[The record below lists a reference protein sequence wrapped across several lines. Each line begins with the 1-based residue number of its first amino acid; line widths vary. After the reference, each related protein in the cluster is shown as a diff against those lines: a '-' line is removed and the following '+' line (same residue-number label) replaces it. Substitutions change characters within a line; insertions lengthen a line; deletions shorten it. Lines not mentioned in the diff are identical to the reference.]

1 MSSPAHRL
9 NAGSG
14 RPDTAATLT
23 VVPPPATA
31 VVELE
36 QVVGRLRRLHRASPR
51 FLSAARLQQIE
62 WVAAELT
69 TALPLGLS
77 ETAGESLAALLAE
90 DAVGAY
96 LAYSRSGFLRT
107 MPTVSTDPTS
117 SDASERIRIFCLDL
131 IAREAKV
138 PFTIPP
144 ALPQKLSRTRPD
156 FADLITSHLD
166 ELAERHL
173 VEGGEEWVESFSSE
187 SLVRGRAMWAVMR
200 RLKPRIGELEVMG
213 TTDCVADASGLYTV
227 TVIRMPQGG
236 NRGERPEADT
246 ATLDE
251 ADSALMGEW
260 LKLRTELIT
269 RLRGG
274 VPDQLWLAVP
284 PAADY
289 GVPINRRGISR
300 FYKKVADQIQ
310 RKQDAAGVPEED
322 LIPTRWETL
331 RRALAAPD

>member
-1 MSSPAHRL
+1 MSSPAHAF
-9 NAGSG
+9 NDGGG
-14 RPDTAATLT
+14 RPDTAAALT
-23 VVPPPATA
+23 VVPPPAPA
-31 VVELE
+31 VVEL
-36 QVVGRLRRLHRASPR
+36 QNVVGRLRRLHRASPR

-62 WVAAELT
+62 WVAAELKD
-69 TALPLGLS
+69 AIPLGLS
-77 ETAGESLAALLAE
+77 ETAGESLAYLLAE
-90 DAVGAY
+90 DAVRAY
-96 LAYSRSGFLRT
+96 LAYSRGGLLRT
-107 MPTVSTDPTS
+107 MPITSTDPVS

-156 FADLITSHLD
+156 FANLITDYLD
-166 ELAERHL
+166 DLAARHL
-173 VEGGEEWVESFSSE
+173 VEGGEAWTESFSQE

-200 RLKPRIGELEVMG
+200 RLTPRIGELEAMW
-213 TTDCVADASGLYTV
+213 TTDCVPDDSGLYTV

-236 NRGERPEADT
+236 NHGAKPIADQ
-246 ATLDE
+246 ATLGK
-251 ADSALMGEW
+251 ADSALMDDW

-274 VPDQLWLAVP
+274 VPDHLWLAVP
-284 PAADY
+284 PSADY

-300 FYKKVADQIQ
+300 FYKKVADHIQ
-310 RKQDAAGVPEED
+310 RKQDAAGVPEEE